1 MKNALTLH
9 EAIAKVLLTKKNK
22 TATYDEIAIEI
33 EKQNLFPNRKENISL
48 SKQIYL
54 RTSIAS
60 SKYRG
65 TWFEVVDE
73 NSIKLLK

>member
-1 MKNALTLH
+1 MKNLLTLH
-9 EAIAKVLLTKKNK
+9 EAIAKVLLTKENE

-33 EKQNLFPNRKENISL
+33 EKQNLFPNRKGNIPL

-60 SKYRG
+60 SRYKD